1 MRRNAGKRIDLY
13 NLIKLYKQL
22 DGDAGKVNVG
32 YIKSLDTEDLEEEI
46 RRVRDFIADIQHFE
60 PLIREQE
67 RLEALEAQEQSLN
80 LDALQ
85 LQDLEDRLSGIRTR
99 RASDVV
105 HDLES
110 RIARLEKSA
119 RRGETPQALVELGRR
134 GRDHLNSQVFEWLG
148 SYGDDYKQYVAVD
161 VEDQVEFFDD
171 PSSSDVQGTYVKL
184 NVELEYIDRFLAD
197 DREKSERAVFHL
209 TVPSRS
215 IKQDR
220 DGYYDEDSIFK
231 AILHTDSADLE
242 QY

>member
-99 RASDVV
+99 RASDVIYE
-105 HDLES
+105 LES

-119 RRGETPQALVELGRR
+119 RRETPQALVELGRR
-134 GRDHLNSQVFEWLG
+134 GRDYLNSQVFEWLG
-148 SYGDDYKQYVAVD
+148 SYGDGRKQYVAVD

-171 PSSSDVQGTYVKL
+171 PSNPDVQGTYVKL
-184 NVELEYIDRFLAD
+184 NVELEYIDRAD

-215 IKQDR
+215 IKWVEE
-220 DGYYDEDSIFK
+220 GVYDEDSIFK
-231 AILHTDSADLE
+231 AILHADSADLE

>member
-13 NLIKLYKQL
+13 NLIKMYKQL

-32 YIKSLDTEDLEEEI
+32 YIKSLDLEDVEEEI

-67 RLEALEAQEQSLN
+67 RLEALEAQEQRLN

-105 HDLES
+105 HELEI
-110 RIARLEKSA
+110 RIARLERSA
-119 RRGETPQALVELGRR
+119 RRQTPQALVELGRR
-134 GRDHLNSQVFEWLG
+134 GRDYLNSQVFEWLG
-148 SYGDDYKQYVAVD
+148 SYGDDRKQYVAVD
-161 VEDQVEFFDD
+161 VEDQVEFY
-171 PSSSDVQGTYVKL
+171 GTYVKL
-184 NVELEYIDRFLAD
+184 NVELEYIDRAN

-209 TVPSRS
+209 TVPTRS
-215 IKQDR
+215 IKQDS
-220 DGYYDEDSIFK
+220 DGYYDYQP
-231 AILHTDSADLE
+231 SAE
-242 QY
+242 PK

>member
-46 RRVRDFIADIQHFE
+46 RRVREFIADIQHFE

-99 RASDVV
+99 RASDVIYE
-105 HDLES
+105 LEG

-119 RRGETPQALVELGRR
+119 RRETPQALVELGRR
-134 GRDHLNSQVFEWLG
+134 GRDYLNSQVFEWLG
-148 SYGDDYKQYVAVD
+148 SYGDDRKQYVAVD
-161 VEDQVEFFDD
+161 VEDQVEFY
-171 PSSSDVQGTYVKL
+171 GTYVKL
-184 NVELEYIDRFLAD
+184 NVELEYIDRAD
-197 DREKSERAVFHL
+197 DREKSERTVFHL

-242 QY
+242 QQ

>member
-99 RASDVV
+99 RASDVINE
-105 HDLES
+105 LEG
-110 RIARLEKSA
+110 RIARLERSA
-119 RRGETPQALVELGRR
+119 RRETPQALVELGRR
-134 GRDHLNSQVFEWLG
+134 GRDHVNTQIFEWLG
-148 SYGDDYKQYVAVD
+148 SYGDDRKQYVAVD
-161 VEDQVEFFDD
+161 VEDQVEFY
-171 PSSSDVQGTYVKL
+171 GTYVKL
-184 NVELEYIDRFLAD
+184 NVELEYIDRAD

-209 TVPSRS
+209 TVPTRS

-242 QY
+242 EY

>member
-99 RASDVV
+99 RASDVINE
-105 HDLES
+105 LEG
-110 RIARLEKSA
+110 RIARLERSA
-119 RRGETPQALVELGRR
+119 RRETPQALVELGRR
-134 GRDHLNSQVFEWLG
+134 GRDHVNTQILVILNLL
-148 SYGDDYKQYVAVD
+148 KNL
-161 VEDQVEFFDD
+161 
-171 PSSSDVQGTYVKL
+171 L
-184 NVELEYIDRFLAD
+184 N
-197 DREKSERAVFHL
+197 
-209 TVPSRS
+209 
-215 IKQDR
+215 
-220 DGYYDEDSIFK
+220 IFK
-231 AILHTDSADLE
+231 KHVSI
-242 QY
+242 